1 MKHKIHKIITEVINS
16 FIINET
22 AGVNYDILQIAKE
35 MATDFVQNHL
45 WNIYDNYSSREMDWE
60 IDNNDD
66 EDINTSDNPWEE
78 LEETYWFEINNGKS
92 YNIFIFYHYGNEGTL
107 KGQTDGTTIEINF
120 SPIKNL
126 IESRLEIYQSR
137 FDAKQVE
144 DLINREVY
152 EQIVP
157 IFEHELTHTLDKSG
171 EKERKRK
178 RKNDTRSMLG
188 DTWLTAEPINS
199 IPREDIVYAIY
210 IYSDKEMNARI
221 GSIGTMFQNMLYIY
235 GNCEEFSHNSQYFQ
249 ELVNEFL
256 ETDEYSD
263 ELKINDMKMVLSQI
277 SNHSDINAKP
287 QTVKNYLKKSNNR
300 PYSFAYYLFK
310 NDSRL
315 NYNRKIKHLFETNFA
330 YGEKA
335 VWNFYKRL
343 YDNYIKRIYK
353 ACYASLSNS
362 IENNDKAEN

>member
-1 MKHKIHKIITEVINS
+1 MNKKIHKIITEVINR

-22 AGVNYDILQIAKE
+22 AGVNYDILQTAKE
-35 MATDFVQNHL
+35 MANDFVQNHL
-45 WNIYDNYSSREMDWE
+45 WNIYDEYNSREMDWE
-60 IDNNDD
+60 MENMDD
-66 EDINTSDNPWEE
+66 ESYDASNNPWED
-78 LEETYWFEINNGKS
+78 LDETYYFESQNGK
-92 YNIFIFYHYGNEGTL
+92 YFGIKIFYLNGSKGTL
-107 KGQTDGTTIEINF
+107 KGQTDGESVEINYL
-120 SPIKNL
+120 PIKNL
-126 IESRLEIYQSR
+126 IESRFENYHNK
-137 FDAKQVE
+137 FDIKQIE

-152 EQIVP
+152 EQITP
-157 IFEHELTHTLDKSG
+157 IFEHELTHTLDK
-171 EKERKRK
+171 RD
-178 RKNDTRSMLG
+178 NAFG
-188 DTWLTAEPINS
+188 DTWLSTEPINS

-221 GSIGTMFQNMLYIY
+221 GSIGTMFQNMLEIY
-235 GNCEEFSHNSQYFQ
+235 GNDEEYSHNSQYFQ

-256 ETDEYSD
+256 ETDEYAD
-263 ELKINDMKMVLSQI
+263 ELKIHDMKMVLSQI

-287 QTVKNYLKKSNNR
+287 QTVKDYLKKSNNR

-315 NYNRKIKHLFETNFA
+315 NYNRKIKDLFETNFA

-362 IENNDKAEN
+362 IENSNNI